1 MPSLPTDPSFFY
13 KNIIWTIS
21 MFWFLIYNSFDATY
35 LFEYT
40 FLMLFNLVF
49 TSLPVCV
56 LGAFDQDTNAKA
68 SMAFPQLYKRGIQGL
83 EYTRRRFWIYM
94 TDGLYQSCIIFFIP
108 YLAYAGGTP
117 WSSDG
122 MDTNSLWDFGTT
134 VAAAGVFAANLY
146 VGINTR
152 YWMVISWVV
161 TVVSILLVY
170 LWIPIYS
177 YLAGP
182 PYYGTVE
189 VIYPT
194 FSFWA
199 TVIITVAFAV
209 GPRWLAN
216 AFRQSYLP
224 RDKDIIREAWIAG
237 DLKDTLGLEHRKK
250 RKNRQK
256 TRDEVDHT
264 NIDANETHLT
274 PPLDGLDTTYGHG
287 HDVEGLNPDSR
298 YMDHI
303 RRGLS
308 GDDGRGLYAP
318 AAMASPQKSSAG
330 LLSGQSTPR
339 SHSGYPP
346 SSPLADPLSPTLQT
360 AFGRSVSPIPP
371 PMMGRTDSD
380 GAPPK
385 RPPRPEMSRGSS
397 SFDHDLASP
406 QSDLGYSSPG
416 AGVDVVANPYAQM
429 ARPQEVRR
437 TSSDGRQRDSAMWEQ
452 DPRRRS
458 SLGDPLSHAPQ
469 AWAGD
474 YEERFRSEPTRTGRR
489 REVPTIDLTDTDA
502 EANAN
507 VHGAQQDEWARR
519 QAGERRSYVDFS
531 AAREGW

>member
-1 MPSLPTDPSFFY
+1 
-13 KNIIWTIS
+13 
-21 MFWFLIYNSFDATY
+21 MFWFLIFNSFDATY

-40 FLMLFNLVF
+40 FLLLYNLVF
-49 TSLPVCV
+49 TSLPVGI

-83 EYTRRRFWIYM
+83 EYTRKRFWIYM

-122 MDTNSLWDFGTT
+122 LDTNSLWDFGTT

-152 YWMVISWVV
+152 YWMVISWIV
-161 TVVSILLVY
+161 TVGSIVLIY
-170 LWIPIYS
+170 IWIPIYS
-177 YLAGP
+177 YLSSP
-182 PYYGTVE
+182 PYYGTVD

-237 DLKDTLGLEHRKK
+237 DLKDKLGLEHRKK
-250 RKNRQK
+250 RKNRK
-256 TRDEVDHT
+256 RTRQEVDHT
-264 NIDANETHLT
+264 TMGPTETQYT
-274 PPLDGLDTTYGHG
+274 PPLDGLDTNYGHT
-287 HDVEGLNPDSR
+287 HDLEGSHPDSR
-298 YMDHI
+298 YMDHV
-303 RRGLS
+303 RKGLGS
-308 GDDGRGLYAP
+308 DDGRGLYAP
-318 AAMASPQKSSAG
+318 AAMASPQKSSAN

-339 SHSGYPP
+339 SQFGYPP

-360 AFGRSVSPIPP
+360 AFSRAASPMPP
-371 PMMGRTDSD
+371 PMLGRNDSD
-380 GAPPK
+380 GVPPV
-385 RPPRPEMSRGSS
+385 RLPRPELSRGSPS
-397 SFDHDLASP
+397 VEAYSQTHMQSP
-406 QSDLGYSSPG
+406 TG
-416 AGVDVVANPYAQM
+416 M
-429 ARPQEVRR
+429 RR
-437 TSSDGRQRDSAMWEQ
+437 TSSDRRQRDSVMWEQ

-458 SLGDPLSHAPQ
+458 SLGDSLSHGPDVEVGYVPGQ
-469 AWAGD
+469 KGGWAGGYD
-474 YEERFRSEPTRTGRR
+474 ERFRSEPSRTGRR
-489 REVPTIDLTDTDA
+489 QDVPTIDLTNTDA
-502 EANAN
+502 DASDE
-507 VHGAQQDEWARR
+507 QQDEWARR

-531 AAREGW
+531 AARDGW